1 MWEKKIACSGSGS
14 EWEGRRGGIE
24 GGGCARTAL
33 LNIWLALRI
42 SWSGERWAV
51 CRLCRVAVATTGA
64 ACGVSSHSC
73 ARRSLNGRG
82 SMRACAAASR
92 SAVRPRHALRHSW
105 LRRYHFTSLP
115 PPPRRAAATAIK
127 RVYRQLNAAPLL
139 LLNCFI
145 AARSTF
151 FYLNKYKL

>member
-14 EWEGRRGGIE
+14 EWEGRRGGE
-24 GGGCARTAL
+24 EGGCARTAL

-64 ACGVSSHSC
+64 ACLAIHVPE
-73 ARRSLNGRG
+73 GRWMAVG
-82 SMRACAAASR
+82 RCGACAAASR

-115 PPPRRAAATAIK
+115 PPPRRATATAIK

-145 AARSTF
+145 AARSAF
-151 FYLNKYKL
+151 FT

>member
-14 EWEGRRGGIE
+14 EWEGRRGGE
-24 GGGCARTAL
+24 EGGCARTAL

-92 SAVRPRHALRHSW
+92 SAVRPRHA
-105 LRRYHFTSLP
+105 FTSQLTPPLSLHFSP
-115 PPPRRAAATAIK
+115 PPPRRATATAIK

-145 AARSTF
+145 AARSAF
-151 FYLNKYKL
+151 FT

>member
-1 MWEKKIACSGSGS
+1 MWEKKIACSGSRS
-14 EWEGRRGGIE
+14 EWEGRASGGE
-24 GGGCARTAL
+24 EEGGCARTAL

-82 SMRACAAASR
+82 SMRACAAACR

-105 LRRYHFTSLP
+105 LRRCYHFTSP
-115 PPPRRAAATAIK
+115 PTAAPRRAAPLPP
-127 RVYRQLNAAPLL
+127 QLNVFTVNLTLRRYYYLTALLPLVQ
-139 LLNCFI
+139 
-145 AARSTF
+145 F
-151 FYLNKYKL
+151 FYL